1 MKVISVVLVIIP
13 LLETYLYWPL
23 KDARDV
29 VASAFLTSWGVVV
42 FFLADS
48 KIEADEQG
56 VRIIAPYG
64 IYAMDWSEV
73 KTVEVDWFSTGFYGD
88 KKLVRYTLLLVGKGK
103 RELKVFVADMIQRHQ
118 IQRGRDPAIKN
129 SQMAQMRRNAKIR
142 GWKLF

>member
-1 MKVISVVLVIIP
+1 MKVISVVVVIIP
-13 LLETYLYWPL
+13 LLDTYLYWPM

-29 VASAFLTSWGVVV
+29 VASAFLASWGVVV
-42 FFLADS
+42 FFLGDS
-48 KIEADEQG
+48 KIDADERG

-64 IYAMDWSEV
+64 IYALDWSEV
-73 KTVEVDWFSTGFYGD
+73 KAVEVNRFSTGFYGE

-103 RELKVFVADMIQRHQ
+103 CDLKAFVADMIQRHQ
-118 IQRGRDPAIKN
+118 IQRGRPPGIKN